1 MSILGKFATKAM
13 QKDSTGAVKAEVE
26 HLTKMREMVSKKKEE
41 LQDIAKSGKEDDKY
55 YSKMELERRS
65 ENKEMTKSLK
75 EKEREGSLSKKQVE
89 NRTSANK
96 KRPMSGESIRDS
108 IQKAADRE
116 SDDMDFNKGGMA
128 KRYAKGGMVMKANC
142 GASVP
147 PTQKA
152 KK

>member
-1 MSILGKFATKAM
+1 MSILGKFAAKAIK
-13 QKDSTGAVKAEVE
+13 KDATGAVQSEVE
-26 HLTKMREMVSKKKEE
+26 HLTKMREMVSKKKAE
-41 LQDIAKSGKEDDKY
+41 LESIAKSGETDDKY

-65 ENKEMTKSLK
+65 ENKETVKSLK

-89 NRTSANK
+89 NRIDANK
-96 KRPMSGESIRDS
+96 KRPMSSESMRDS

-116 SDDMDFNKGGMA
+116 SDAMDFNKGGMA
-128 KRYAKGGMVMKANC
+128 KKYAKGGMIMANC